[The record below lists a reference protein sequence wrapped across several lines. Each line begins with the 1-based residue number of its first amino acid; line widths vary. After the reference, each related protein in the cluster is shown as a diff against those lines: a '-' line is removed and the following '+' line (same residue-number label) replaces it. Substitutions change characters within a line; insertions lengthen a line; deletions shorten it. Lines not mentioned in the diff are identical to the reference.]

1 MRREDFDAW
10 RRDPVTKF
18 IFTALDKARDREKA
32 EWVRQSWDAGQ
43 CDPMQLTELR
53 AKAEA
58 ITDLLANDYETW
70 IEWSKAE

>member
-1 MRREDFDAW
+1 
-10 RRDPVTKF
+10 
-18 IFTALDKARDREKA
+18 
-32 EWVRQSWDAGQ
+32 
-43 CDPMQLTELR
+43 MQLTELR